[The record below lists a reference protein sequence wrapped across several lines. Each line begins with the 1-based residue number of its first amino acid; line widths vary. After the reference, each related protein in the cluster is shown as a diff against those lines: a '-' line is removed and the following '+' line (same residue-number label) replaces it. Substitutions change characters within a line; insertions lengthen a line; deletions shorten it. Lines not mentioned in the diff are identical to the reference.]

1 MSQSQSVT
9 GVQVESYLF
18 PPTVVSPGTADT
30 FFLGGA
36 GVRGVDI
43 RGKFLKVTAIGLYME
58 ESAIPT
64 LAVKWKGKS
73 AEELMDSVEFFRDI
87 FIGPFEKFVQ
97 VTLIL
102 PLTGKQ
108 YSEKVAGNCVKQWK
122 AAGTYTDAEEKAIE
136 KLLEVFK
143 AEICPPG
150 SSILFTLLS
159 HGSLAISFTNNHCR
173 IPEVANAVIE
183 DKQLGEA
190 VLESII
196 GKDGVSPAAKKS
208 LAPGL
213 AEFFCDGNGGL
224 RVHGEDDE
232 DGGRAGVA
240 RERNGD
246 VEGGGVSMR
255 GLTWVS

>member
-1 MSQSQSVT
+1 MSQSESVT

-18 PPTVVSPGTADT
+18 PPTVKSPGSANT

-36 GVRGVDI
+36 GERCRDVG
-43 RGKFLKVTAIGLYME
+43 GKRLKGSAIGLYME
-58 ESAIPT
+58 ESAIPS
-64 LAVKWKGKS
+64 LAVKWKGKR
-73 AEELMDSVEFFRDI
+73 AEELMDSAEFFRDV
-87 FIGPFEKFVQ
+87 FAGPFEKFVH

-102 PLTGKQ
+102 PLTGKRF
-108 YSEKVAGNCVKQWK
+108 SEAVAENCVKQWK

-173 IPEVANAVIE
+173 IPEVANAMIE

-208 LAPGL
+208 LAVRMSDL
-213 AEFFCDGNGGL
+213 L
-224 RVHGEDDE
+224 RDNEETEGET
-232 DGGRAGVA
+232 
-240 RERNGD
+240 
-246 VEGGGVSMR
+246 M
-255 GLTWVS
+255 